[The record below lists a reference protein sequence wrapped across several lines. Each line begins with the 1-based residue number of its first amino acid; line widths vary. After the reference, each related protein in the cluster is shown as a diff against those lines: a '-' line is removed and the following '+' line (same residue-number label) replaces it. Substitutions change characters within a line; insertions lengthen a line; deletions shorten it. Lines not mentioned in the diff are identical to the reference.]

1 MLYVLVANFI
11 GSYFLTLTY
20 LTSHF
25 SICTHCRLVDQ
36 AVQAAVAESSVHL
49 FADAA
54 VESGEPA
61 EVVVTPTGSHIQQH
75 QHRKR
80 KERYESCNSQ
90 SQERK
95 VIRCVTFIVRD
106 LSIYLIVFNI

>member
-1 MLYVLVANFI
+1 M
-11 GSYFLTLTY
+11 
-20 LTSHF
+20 
-25 SICTHCRLVDQ
+25 
-36 AVQAAVAESSVHL
+36 AVAESSVHL
-49 FADAA
+49 FADASIK
-54 VESGEPA
+54 SGEPV

-95 VIRCVTFIVRD
+95 VIRYVTLIEFAVFILKYSTYKQVCIIHIC
-106 LSIYLIVFNI
+106 S

>member
-1 MLYVLVANFI
+1 
-11 GSYFLTLTY
+11 
-20 LTSHF
+20 
-25 SICTHCRLVDQ
+25 VDQ
-36 AVQAAVAESSVHL
+36 AVQAADAESSVHL

-54 VESGEPA
+54 VESGEPV

-95 VIRCVTFIVRD
+95 VIRYVTFIVRD
-106 LSIYLIVFNI
+106 LSIYLTVFNVRTQHSNRHNPYIQLNDKPGQSQLQNHIWSSQ

>member
-1 MLYVLVANFI
+1 
-11 GSYFLTLTY
+11 
-20 LTSHF
+20 
-25 SICTHCRLVDQ
+25 VDQ

-54 VESGEPA
+54 VESGEPI

-95 VIRCVTFIVRD
+95 VIRYITFVVRD
-106 LSIYLIVFNI
+106 LSIYLKVFNIRTQHSDRHNRYMQLNDKPGQPQLQNHIWSSQ